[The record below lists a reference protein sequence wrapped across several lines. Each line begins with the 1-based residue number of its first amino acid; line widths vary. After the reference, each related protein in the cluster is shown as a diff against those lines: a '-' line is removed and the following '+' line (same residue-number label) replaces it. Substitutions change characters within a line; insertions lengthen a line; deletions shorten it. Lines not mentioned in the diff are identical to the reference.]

1 MLGMSLST
9 FPRIM
14 RKERNRAFRLVTM
27 KRKEFLKEVSSFL
40 KSLFLL
46 PYLPVFVSL
55 AKANNEQKPTA
66 TNNAHYYGM
75 AIKVNKCIGC
85 GQCVEACKNENKVPK
100 EPFFFRTWVERYTVL
115 KNENV
120 VVDSPNGG
128 MGEYKPAAE
137 EKEIMRSFFVPKLCN
152 HCDNPPCV
160 QVCPVGATFKTNDG
174 VILVDDKYCI
184 GCRYCIQACPY
195 GARYFHPVKKVAD
208 KCTFCYH
215 RITKGLLPACV
226 EVCPTKARI
235 FGDAKTPPSPI
246 VRLLKTGK
254 ISVLKNYMNTEPKVY
269 YSELDG
275 VVR

>member
-1 MLGMSLST
+1 
-9 FPRIM
+9 
-14 RKERNRAFRLVTM
+14 M
-27 KRKEFLKEVSSFL
+27 KRREFLKEVSDFF
-40 KSLFLL
+40 KSLLFL

-55 AKANNEQKPTA
+55 AKTNEEQKKES
-66 TNNAHYYGM
+66 TNKNNTHSYGM
-75 AIKVNKCIGC
+75 AVKVNKCIGC

-100 EPFFFRTWVERYTVL
+100 EPFFFRTWIERYTVL

-120 VVDSPNGG
+120 IVDSPNGG

-195 GARYFHPVKKVAD
+195 GARYFNPVKKVVD
-208 KCTFCYH
+208 KCTLCYH

-226 EVCPTKARI
+226 EVCPTKTRI
-235 FGDAKTPPSPI
+235 FGDTKHAPSPI

-254 ISVLKNYMNTEPKVY
+254 ISVLKNYLNTEPKVY